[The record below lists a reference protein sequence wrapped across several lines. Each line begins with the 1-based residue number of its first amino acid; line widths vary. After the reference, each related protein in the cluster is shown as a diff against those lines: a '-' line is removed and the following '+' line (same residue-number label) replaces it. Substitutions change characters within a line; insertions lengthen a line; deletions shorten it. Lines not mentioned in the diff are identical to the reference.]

1 MRLERTEWNHNPDE
15 IHEEIVH
22 PKVVRLRAAVRSV
35 MNVVIEQAG
44 RIVQSIAIEVA
55 HAHDDLQWMAQRML
69 RKGQVCDQITERAPK
84 KLFQYFSNGVADGAK
99 EDNEQGS
106 LQPRVHLR
114 P

>member
-15 IHEEIVH
+15 IHEKIVH

-55 HAHDDLQWMAQRML
+55 HAHDDLQWMAQRVL
-69 RKGQVCDQITERAPK
+69 RNGQVCDQETERAPK
-84 KLFQYFSNGVADGAK
+84 KLFQ
-99 EDNEQGS
+99 
-106 LQPRVHLR
+106 
-114 P
+114 